1 MAEKQRPKPPVK
13 EKPKEKEVPQKSAE
27 ELRAEKL
34 KRLRQ
39 LESKLKDM
47 EQEEKSE
54 KTEDLESKIESEIKK
69 ATSGTELTQAEEKA
83 MEAEL
88 VKLEQ
93 EMKTEAAQKKETK
106 SPYEFLIEE
115 HDWLEKP
122 NYGFMYSI
130 PERDNDFVSWRK
142 EWGKVLLDY
151 AKFNQQHVL
160 YMKMLLTRRPFSK
173 FNDRKK
179 ALKHI
184 SDELVENDLA
194 KWIDRSF
201 FDKLFGKY
209 EKLRVY
215 WRSIE
220 DWVNT
225 ILQWAK
231 DNAMLDLVMIMD
243 VRNSDTKF
251 SNLPEDDL
259 RQVFRKID
267 IMNRGQMVELEDGKF
282 GIKFKLV

>member
-1 MAEKQRPKPPVK
+1 MAEKQRAKPKTK
-13 EKPKEKEVPQKSAE
+13 EKPQKGAEVSRE
-27 ELRAEKL
+27 EKL

-39 LESKLKDM
+39 LESKLHEM
-47 EQEEKSE
+47 EAGEKTQ

-88 VKLEQ
+88 AKLEQ
-93 EMKTEAAQKKETK
+93 EMKSEEVQKKKLK
-106 SPYEFLIEE
+106 SPYEQLIEE
-115 HDWLEKP
+115 HEWLEKP

-130 PERDNDFVSWRK
+130 PEQDKDFGSWKK
-142 EWGKVLLDY
+142 EWGKVMLDY
-151 AKFNQQHVL
+151 AKINQQHVL

-179 ALKHI
+179 AIKHI
-184 SDELVENDLA
+184 SDELVENDMA

-225 ILQWAK
+225 MLQWAK

-251 SNLPEDDL
+251 SNLPEEDL
-259 RQVFRKID
+259 REAFKKIED
-267 IMNRGQMVELEDGKF
+267 MNRGQMVELEDGKF
-282 GIKFKLV
+282 GIKFKLI